1 MLQKVAVITGASRGI
16 GFELSLL
23 LAEAGYLVYNLSRNR
38 AKTDALTPKQK
49 ALLVD
54 VRFIACDV
62 SQSEQVKQAI
72 QQIVAITQRLDLV
85 VNNAGYGIAGSIEAS
100 SIADID
106 QQLQVNLHAAF
117 YLAQAS
123 LGFLR
128 TTKGRLIF
136 VSSVAGAI
144 PIPFQTTYSVS
155 KAGLISLAL
164 ALDNELRGTGARA
177 LALMPGDVRTTFTEH
192 RKTTD
197 LNAENACY
205 KERFLASLRR
215 MEQDERN
222 GKPAKH
228 IAQAIFNLS
237 QSRKPKV
244 LTAVDF
250 KYKLFVCL
258 YRFLPVKLASWIIG
272 LLYA

>member
-1 MLQKVAVITGASRGI
+1 MITGASRGI

-23 LAEAGYLVYNLSRNR
+23 LVQAGYLVYNLSRTE
-38 AKTDALTPKQK
+38 AKTDNLTLSQK
-49 ALLVD
+49 HLLTQVH
-54 VRFIACDV
+54 FIACDV
-62 SQSEQVKQAI
+62 SKSEQVKQAI
-72 QQIVAITQRLDLV
+72 KQIVASTQRLDLV

-100 SIADID
+100 SIADLD
-106 QQLQVNLHAAF
+106 RQLQVNLHAAF

-123 LGFLR
+123 LASLR
-128 TTKGRLIF
+128 ATKGRIIF

-144 PIPFQTTYSVS
+144 PIPFQTAYSVS

-164 ALDNELRGTGARA
+164 ALDNELKGTGARA
-177 LALMPGDVRTTFTEH
+177 LALMPGDVKTTFTEH

-197 LNAENACY
+197 KNAENACY

-215 MEQDERN
+215 MEQDEKN

-228 IAQAIFNLS
+228 IAQAIFKLS
-237 QSRKPKV
+237 QSHRPKV

-250 KYKLFVCL
+250 KYKFFVCL
-258 YRFLPVKLASWIIG
+258 YRFLPLKLANWIIG